1 MASSSDA
8 GGLRRADLYRRKID
22 LYAVLG
28 VEKGATASQITKAY
42 RALAL
47 RCVGCL
53 RVPWVVC
60 RN

>member
-1 MASSSDA
+1 MASTEA
-8 GGLRRADLYRRKID
+8 GLRRADLYRRKID

-47 RCVGCL
+47 RYVHCCS
-53 RVPWVVC
+53 
-60 RN
+60 